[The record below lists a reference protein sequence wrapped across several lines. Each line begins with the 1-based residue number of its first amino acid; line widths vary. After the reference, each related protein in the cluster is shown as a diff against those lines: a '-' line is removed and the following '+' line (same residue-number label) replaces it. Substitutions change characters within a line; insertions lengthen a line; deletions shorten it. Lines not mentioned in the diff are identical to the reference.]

1 MCIFDICKE
10 LLLISKVKG
19 RPYLESMLRYSDVR
33 MLVSNCCCC
42 RIWCFCLLILS
53 NVCCK
58 IKKWHCLWKITALEH
73 AIDPCIQR
81 WLENYLFLFWRCDPS
96 KFANSPYFQC
106 PSSLNSSSSSYVEA
120 SATSKNWQGTRHK
133 IPLEN
138 IDVLQSHS
146 DEVLFERVRRQ
157 WANAAQKACLSDD

>member
-120 SATSKNWQGTRHK
+120 SATSKNWQGTRHTK
-133 IPLEN
+133 FHWKTLMFCNHI
-138 IDVLQSHS
+138 VMKC
-146 DEVLFERVRRQ
+146 F
-157 WANAAQKACLSDD
+157 LSVSEDNEQTQPKKHA